1 MAGTVMVRTTNV
13 SIRIP
18 TPMMKPPWTT
28 VPMLE
33 NSRPDI
39 EAANIRPAAVITPPV
54 QRTVRI
60 TLERTPN
67 ADSSRNRDASSML

>member
-1 MAGTVMVRTTNV
+1 
-13 SIRIP
+13 
-18 TPMMKPPWTT
+18 
-28 VPMLE
+28 MLE